1 MGIKLANQA
10 IKRALLN
17 QFARIFRLRNAPVER
32 FFFHR
37 QLKDHRL
44 GNIRQA
50 REQTFN
56 FIDTMKMNNMV
67 KHA

>member
-1 MGIKLANQA
+1 MGVKLTDQA

-17 QFARIFRLRNAPVER
+17 QFARIVRLRNAPVER

-44 GNIRQA
+44 GDIRQA

-56 FIDTMKMNNMV
+56 LLDTMKMNNMV